1 MENVKRIYPIGL
13 ILVLVSVLLVSCNT
27 AYTYQGSLI
36 DPPVEAADF
45 TLTEQ
50 DGSGFTLS
58 EQQGKVVL
66 IFFGYANCPDVCP
79 TTLADF
85 KRVHEALGDQADDVK
100 FVFITVDPERD
111 TPEIIAN
118 YVSAFN
124 TDFVGLSGTEAELQP
139 VWDAYYVVRNKIESD
154 SALGYL
160 MEHSARVMVID
171 RQGNLRMT
179 FPFGMAPE
187 AITEDVQHLL
197 AEE

>member
-1 MENVKRIYPIGL
+1 MRRIIPIVL
-13 ILVLVSVLLVSCNT
+13 LSLVLSIALMSCGSN
-27 AYTYQGSLI
+27 YDYQGSMI
-36 DPPVEAADF
+36 DPPVPAVDF
-45 TLTEQ
+45 SLTQQ
-50 DGSGFTLS
+50 DGSSFTLNQ
-58 EQQGKVVL
+58 QQGKVVL

-85 KRVHEALGDQADDVK
+85 KRVHEALGDQASDVE

-111 TPEIIAN
+111 TPEIIAD
-118 YVSAFN
+118 YVAAFN
-124 TDFVGLSGTEAELQP
+124 PDFVGLSGTEEELQP
-139 VWDAYYVVRNKIESD
+139 VWDAYYVVRNKVESD

-171 RQGNLRMT
+171 KQGMLRMT
-179 FPFGMAPE
+179 FPFGMAAE